1 MMINEIF
8 DLLSKTEN
16 CKYVDKSTLNDKK
29 FNRYHTIIS
38 VETEITFKDK
48 LLEIKLY
55 VCFTEDL
62 ETNLPKIYID
72 SFSYDPLKYIPHING
87 DLSICTIDESVNYFY
102 SIDELPKIVLKLISK
117 AKSIIRDKQDEEYSR
132 QEFIREFQ
140 AYWGISYSKNDKCS
154 QNGLALIDHSINRQ
168 IHAISFAGG
177 IGNYKYLIYNN
188 PTLFSK
194 FSNYLRKRK
203 IAYIPIPIFKVN
215 YNKEIPPFEITYEES
230 KEYLGNDSFSDI
242 KRQFNKFKGNDFL
255 VIFKNNQNEYYGWK
269 YSHFEEINGFRKKS
283 NWEKLTSP
291 VIKDKSVDR
300 IAFSEITPERLSKR
314 TDGIERKFNLSINII
329 GLGSVGSNLLHYLSK
344 LDLAKINLVD
354 PELLSV
360 ENVYRHNYGF
370 NFVHEFKTKIAQ
382 FHLLNRNPFLEIN
395 TFEGNITDLVKRKS
409 TFFDA
414 IDYSFLI
421 TGNTRSELFLLDFL
435 QKSNTEK
442 PIFIVWVEPYM
453 ASGQIMYIEP
463 HDIIKARE
471 LLLNYPHNVL
481 KPEENGDRLY
491 LKEGSCQSGY
501 YPYSESYLMLFLSA
515 IFPYIYDIIYATR
528 KNKSHTLTWY
538 GDIRFLQSLNLI
550 LKDNI
555 DELHTFK
562 IVKHEF

>member
-1 MMINEIF
+1 MINEIF

-16 CKYVDKSTLNDKK
+16 CRYIDKSTLNDKK
-29 FNRYHTIIS
+29 FSRYHTIIS

-102 SIDELPKIVLKLISK
+102 SIDELPKIVLMLVSK

-140 AYWGISYSKNDKCS
+140 AYWGISYSRNDICK
-154 QNGLALIDHSINRQ
+154 QEGLALIDHAGNEEIE
-168 IHAISFAGG
+168 AIVFAGG
-177 IGNYKYLIYNN
+177 IGSYKYLIHNN
-188 PTLFSK
+188 SSLYSK
-194 FSNYLRKRK
+194 FIDYLRKRK
-203 IAYIPIPIFKVN
+203 IAYTAISVFRVD
-215 YNKEIPPFEITYEES
+215 YDKETPPFKLTYQES
-230 KEYLGNDSFSDI
+230 KQYLNASDFSQI
-242 KRQFNKFKGNDFL
+242 RKQFNKFKGNDFL
-255 VIFKNNQNEYYGWK
+255 IVFRNIHNEYYGWK
-269 YSHFEEINGFRKKS
+269 YSDFKDVNGFRKKS
-283 NWEKLTSP
+283 NWEKLSSP
-291 VIKDKSVDR
+291 VIKDKNVER

-314 TDGIERKFNLSINII
+314 TDGIERKSNLSINVI

-344 LDLAKINLVD
+344 LDMAKINLVD

-360 ENVYRHNYGF
+360 ENVFRHNYGF
-370 NFVHEFKTKIAQ
+370 NFVQEFKTKIAQ
-382 FHLLNRNPFLEIN
+382 FHLLNRNPFLEVN
-395 TFEGNITDLVKRKS
+395 TFEDDITDLVKRKS

-414 IDYSFLI
+414 VDYSFLI
-421 TGNTRSELFLLDFL
+421 TGNTRSELYLLDFL

-442 PIFIVWVEPYM
+442 PMFIVWVEPYM
-453 ASGQIMYIEP
+453 ASGQIMYVEP
-463 HDIIKARE
+463 HDIIKAKE

-481 KPEENGDRLY
+481 KSEENGDRLY

-501 YPYSESYLMLFLSA
+501 YPYSESYLTLFLSA
-515 IFPYIYDIIYATR
+515 IFPYIYDIIYATI

-538 GDIRFLQSLNLI
+538 GDISFLQSLNLV
-550 LKDNI
+550 LRENI
-555 DELHTFK
+555 DRSQTFK
-562 IVKHEF
+562 ILKHEF